1 MFSGNPFSFF
11 MRLTP
16 DTFRINW
23 QAFRFAPF
31 AMLVLA
37 FLVMLGNLP
46 VQAAPIQQEEVTA
59 TPTITPTAIPVLS
72 DPLLAGVASI
82 APQVQTNFE
91 LGGQIDSLNETTLKA
106 LEQSRMSWVQYRI
119 EWEPSATAE
128 SYYERIGRAH
138 QAGLKVMVT
147 LVSKPQFASAEHFSR
162 YAAFAGDL
170 AKAGVNAIE
179 IWRDM
184 NLSSSWL
191 PGQVDP
197 LDYTILLQISHVAIK
212 ASNPNTLVV
221 SGAPMPIVENSRCDG
236 TQCDDLPFI
245 KEMAR
250 YGAFQ
255 FADCM
260 GVKYDEGLISP
271 HDVQGDPRKSVDY
284 YTRYFQGM
292 VAIYSQVSKEQIPLC
307 FTDFGY
313 LSSDKPENLPTSYA
327 WAREHQL
334 TESQRAQFLS
344 EAVTLSASQS
354 QIRLMFV
361 NNLSTRQV
369 ALPEEAGALST
380 DATPTANVVA
390 LPAQEIPTSRL
401 GGPATA
407 EANTPNVTTFS
418 GAELNSQAVR
428 SAYALIGADNTCL
441 ACESLGQSMDTIY
454 AQGAPKWL
462 EQSVALSY
470 VQKLDEQTQADL
482 AATQVA
488 IRATEAAFA
497 TQTEQAKPTATPTQV
512 YIPPTLT
519 STPNILQLEAVNI
532 PQQQPTSVP
541 QNANLPATAVPAQA
555 TAVPVQPT
563 AIPQQPT
570 AVPLPGPVTGFAL
583 GGQVQ
588 FFAQNAVDAMNRSG
602 MTWVKHQVPWAPGA
616 RPEDYSWLIGNAHSR
631 NFRVLLSVK
640 GHPGDTG
647 AEKFGEYARFAAA
660 LAGAGADAIEVW
672 NEPNLEREWTK
683 GQISPSSYTELLRQA
698 YGAIKAANPNVMVIS
713 AAPAPTG
720 FFSSCTAD
728 GCNDYEFIQGMVA
741 AGALNYMDCL
751 GAHYNEGLVSPYAT
765 SGDPRGSSEHYTRY
779 YQGIVNTYWT
789 LTGGQKPICFT
800 ELGFLSGEEWGYLP
814 NGFTW
819 RGLPNA
825 GGINMSVAQHA
836 QYLAEAAQLSK
847 TQGKVR
853 LMIVWNVDF
862 TRFDDDPMAGFAII
876 RPNGSCPACDTLG
889 NTMR

>member
-1 MFSGNPFSFF
+1 MQIIFDKFRANLRPV
-11 MRLTP
+11 RLA
-16 DTFRINW
+16 
-23 QAFRFAPF
+23 QFALF
-31 AMLVLA
+31 ACAVL
-37 FLVMLGNLP
+37 FVLRGNLA
-46 VQAAPIQQEEVTA
+46 VQAAPTQEGEATA
-59 TPTITPTAIPVLS
+59 FPTATPTAIPVLS
-72 DPLLAGVASI
+72 NPLLPGT
-82 APQVQTNFE
+82 QTVVVSQGQTHFE
-91 LGGQIDSLNETTLKA
+91 LGGQIDSLNETTLGAVQK
-106 LEQSRMSWVQYRI
+106 SGMSWVQYRI

-128 SYYERIGRAH
+128 TYYERIGRAH

-147 LVSKPQFASAEHFSR
+147 LVSKPQYASAEYFSR
-162 YAAFAGDL
+162 YAAFASDL

-191 PGQVDP
+191 PGRVDP
-197 LDYTILLQISHVAIK
+197 LDYTILLQISHLAIK
-212 ASNPNTLVV
+212 ASNPNTMII

-292 VAIYSQVSKEQIPLC
+292 VSIYSQVSRDQIPLC

-313 LSSDKPENLPTSYA
+313 LSTDQPENLPASYA

-344 EAVTLSASQS
+344 EAVALSASQS

-361 NNLSTRQV
+361 NNLSARQV
-369 ALPEEAGALST
+369 ALSDGVGALST
-380 DATPTANVVA
+380 DATPTADA
-390 LPAQEIPTSRL
+390 IELPASDVPTNRL
-401 GGPATA
+401 GGLATP
-407 EANTPNVTTFS
+407 ESANPLVSTAIS
-418 GAELNSQAVR
+418 GVELNSEAVR

-441 ACESLGQSMDTIY
+441 ACESLGQSMSTIHT
-454 AQGAPKWL
+454 QGAPKWL

-470 VQKLDEQTQADL
+470 VQELDQKTQADL

-488 IRATEAAFA
+488 IRATEAAYA
-497 TQTEQAKPTATPTQV
+497 TQTEQAKPTATPTEV

-532 PQQQPTSVP
+532 PQQPTSVP
-541 QNANLPATAVPAQA
+541 QNSGVSTAVPAQA
-555 TAVPVQPT
+555 TPIPVQPT
-563 AIPQQPT
+563 AVPAQPT
-570 AVPLPGPVTGFAL
+570 AVPVSGPVTGFAL

-647 AEKFGEYARFAAA
+647 PEKFGEYARFAAA

-683 GQISPSSYTELLRQA
+683 GQISPASYTELLRQA

-728 GCNDYEFIQGMVA
+728 GCNDYEFIQGMVS

-825 GGINMSVAQHA
+825 GGINMTVAQHA
-836 QYLAEAAQLSK
+836 QYLGEAAQLSK

-876 RPNGSCPACDTLG
+876 RPNGSCPACETLG
-889 NTMR
+889 NAMR